1 MRLISLMAALC
12 ISYFAVA
19 GCKGGSGSSGLT
31 GGINSSDNNAGQVT
45 TAEGWQQEEIASI
58 SAGGMLLPNVK
69 AVQDDASLIHVA
81 WFSDSTVTDGGYTI
95 EHIVWNPSI
104 QDQVSHSSVIDL
116 DNCRTLGLALIQGEA
131 PVVAY
136 QGGEI
141 REGGSEQ
148 QSDVMISIYGSGS
161 WTEYTA
167 GIGFVGRNPV
177 FEDGLAGKQVSLA
190 VDSAGDI
197 HVCYQFFYEG
207 IDAMNFNYPDLL
219 YVGKDGS
226 SPDEEAS
233 EEVVEGN
240 VYSENG
246 TASEQNRVGEHACII
261 IDDGDEPAIVY
272 YADLAP
278 NLADPSQKGLRIAR
292 RTGDDLWE
300 CQWIETGIE
309 IGGISCSLDNEG
321 NVCVAYYVDSEYTDA
336 LGTHGHC
343 LKYARQQGSSWDISI
358 ADETVWCGRYCSLA
372 FDALGRPAIAYYAM
386 QNHSGSQTL
395 NDLRFAWKNGSSWQ
409 REVVAST
416 GDIGLY
422 NTLFY
427 DEGTAYIS
435 TFSSSDDTICLFF
448 R

>member
-1 MRLISLMAALC
+1 M
-12 ISYFAVA
+12 A

-190 VDSAGDI
+190 V
-197 HVCYQFFYEG
+197 
-207 IDAMNFNYPDLL
+207 
-219 YVGKDGS
+219 
-226 SPDEEAS
+226 
-233 EEVVEGN
+233 
-240 VYSENG
+240 
-246 TASEQNRVGEHACII
+246 
-261 IDDGDEPAIVY
+261 
-272 YADLAP
+272 
-278 NLADPSQKGLRIAR
+278 
-292 RTGDDLWE
+292 
-300 CQWIETGIE
+300 
-309 IGGISCSLDNEG
+309 
-321 NVCVAYYVDSEYTDA
+321 
-336 LGTHGHC
+336 
-343 LKYARQQGSSWDISI
+343 
-358 ADETVWCGRYCSLA
+358 
-372 FDALGRPAIAYYAM
+372 
-386 QNHSGSQTL
+386 
-395 NDLRFAWKNGSSWQ
+395 
-409 REVVAST
+409 
-416 GDIGLY
+416 
-422 NTLFY
+422 
-427 DEGTAYIS
+427 
-435 TFSSSDDTICLFF
+435 
-448 R
+448 